1 MSKYICPLC
10 GKVHYDV
17 ESLSACTAR
26 DAKAIKEKENKLK
39 EKKSQIDALQ
49 KSLSDKKKEI
59 DAIVAQLQ
67 NKVSEYNT
75 IGRKLIANDP
85 KSDTH
90 CTFSI
95 SFTTAE
101 ADKQFEK
108 EALEQFGKTLS
119 RITSPTYKSDL
130 DDLIDKLIF

>member
-39 EKKSQIDALQ
+39 EKKSQADAFQ

-85 KSDTH
+85 KSDAH
-90 CTFSI
+90 CCFSI
-95 SFTTAE
+95 SFNSDDYSEFNNVVKDAIRDVYNK
-101 ADKQFEK
+101 AI
-108 EALEQFGKTLS
+108 S
-119 RITSPTYKSDL
+119 SDL